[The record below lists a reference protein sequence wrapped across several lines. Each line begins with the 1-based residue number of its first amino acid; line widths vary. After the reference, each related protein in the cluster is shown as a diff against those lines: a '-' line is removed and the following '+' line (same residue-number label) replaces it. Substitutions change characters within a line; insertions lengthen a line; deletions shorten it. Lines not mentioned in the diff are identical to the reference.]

1 MDPSVD
7 ENNTSRGRHR
17 LPILII
23 ALCTIVVGLLSR
35 KYPIAGNYPGDA
47 LWATLVFF
55 IWILLFPKISLKIH
69 FVLAMA
75 TSLCVE
81 FSQLYH
87 APWINGLRQTI
98 LGKLVLGSGFDPI
111 DLIAY
116 LCGCLV
122 GVVIASRLPHR

>member
-1 MDPSVD
+1 MSPSAND
-7 ENNTSRGRHR
+7 TQPSTPRNR
-17 LPILII
+17 LPIPII

-55 IWILLFPKISLKIH
+55 IWILIFPKISLKIH

-87 APWINGLRQTI
+87 APWINSLRQTV

-116 LCGCLV
+116 LCGCLL